1 MVQTRSS
8 PGHSHP
14 APDATAVAAAVAAT
28 TEGEDH
34 GNSSSASTDKTTPS
48 GHDSS
53 TSSGGGSSSPSSGSS
68 EGLSSRPPTP
78 TYFDAVAAP
87 VGAGTLTLGDL
98 ECGVCLSLLCE
109 AVTTPCGHSL
119 CRLCLVRALQR
130 QTKCP
135 VCRAV
140 CMINAEDH
148 AETRLLTRLAKR
160 AFPIL
165 YEQRLEETRQE
176 REAMKLLLPIFFYNL
191 PIFPGEVLRLHL
203 FEPRYRLMMQRI
215 VDGSRRF
222 AYVPNYSNYRGA
234 KGDVALI
241 AEVKEVRFMRDGRS
255 ELEAR
260 IVGRYTIVESPYVE
274 EGTGGLSYCRLAELR
289 DVAPASAEAG
299 EVLMKASA
307 KAREIAHTLF
317 YERRDI
323 KAVVVDRYGDMPGPH
338 TPEALSLWIAAV
350 LPTESRQEKHA
361 LLVCTDTLYRL
372 NTCLAKLQALRGAA
386 MGTAA

>member
-1 MVQTRSS
+1 MMS
-8 PGHSHP
+8 
-14 APDATAVAAAVAAT
+14 
-28 TEGEDH
+28 
-34 GNSSSASTDKTTPS
+34 
-48 GHDSS
+48 
-53 TSSGGGSSSPSSGSS
+53 
-68 EGLSSRPPTP
+68 
-78 TYFDAVAAP
+78 
-87 VGAGTLTLGDL
+87 
-98 ECGVCLSLLCE
+98 
-109 AVTTPCGHSL
+109 
-119 CRLCLVRALQR
+119 
-130 QTKCP
+130 
-135 VCRAV
+135 
-140 CMINAEDH
+140 AEDH

-160 AFPIL
+160 AFPSL

-203 FEPRYRLMMQRI
+203 FEPRYCLMMKRI

-222 AYVPNYSNYRGA
+222 AYVPNYSNYRGE

-241 AEVKEVRFMRDGRS
+241 AELKEVRFMRDGRS

-274 EGTGGLSYCRLAELR
+274 EGTGGLSYCRLTELQ
-289 DVAPASAEAG
+289 DAPPASAEAA
-299 EVLMKASA
+299 EALRQASA
-307 KAREIAHTLF
+307 KAREVAHTLF

-350 LPTESRQEKHA
+350 LPTENRQEKHA

-372 NTCLAKLQALRGAA
+372 NTCLAKLQALRGAG